1 VLRGNSQPVS
11 SSAVVSAIN
20 LDSERQYKKQMKVWR
35 LRKYKTS
42 GMDGRSS
49 VFSSEVDTD
58 DNNVSMGTP
67 EAAVDGGQGNWQL
80 IGTMQEQLPSL
91 GDTFALDPAGDSTA
105 STSTSRAVGPPPSSA
120 MWPHSELQQ
129 SYSMPMPQGLS
140 DDQWLCQTHGGEMVS
155 TQEAPA
161 LVTSSFANSYH
172 ELQSMGAVNNLD
184 EDPLMLPGPVSRG
197 CQQSQ
202 GNEDSFETIGSTPL
216 SYRDIVNTGNFPRS
230 P

>member
-1 VLRGNSQPVS
+1 
-11 SSAVVSAIN
+11 
-20 LDSERQYKKQMKVWR
+20 MKVWH
-35 LRKYKTS
+35 LRKYRTS

-49 VFSSEVDTD
+49 VISSEVDTD

-91 GDTFALDPAGDSTA
+91 GDTFALDPVGDSTA
-105 STSTSRAVGPPPSSA
+105 STSMSRAVEALPSSA
-120 MWPHSELQQ
+120 MWPHSKLHQ
-129 SYSMPMPQGLS
+129 SYSIPMPQGLS
-140 DDQWLCQTHGGEMVS
+140 DDQWLCQTHGGEMVP

-197 CQQSQ
+197 WQQNQ

-216 SYRDIVNTGNFPRS
+216 SYRDIVNAGNLPRS
-230 P
+230 L